1 VLTKLKINLKLKMN
15 LILWGPNMR
24 ATRKNTTKRQLIQAA
39 REVFAAQGPDAKILD
54 ICDLAEANMAAV
66 SYHFG
71 GKDGLYLA
79 VLDDFMQEM
88 TARYP
93 LDEGVTA
100 DSPPEEC
107 LRAYVRSLL
116 LQTMGDGDP
125 VSKGLARL
133 FTREFIEPSQ
143 HFAALYDRY
152 CRPYYDGLLGIVRRL
167 LPTASEN
174 DISRAASCII
184 GQCTVFDWQEAYS
197 RVLPEMELKVDNI
210 EPFTD
215 FILEFSLGGLDRLRA
230 KRTRPQPA
238 CASRSAGRP

>member
-1 VLTKLKINLKLKMN
+1 LK
-15 LILWGPNMR
+15 P
-24 ATRKNTTKRQLIQAA
+24 TRKNATKRQLIQAA
-39 REVFAAQGPDAKILD
+39 REVFAAQGPDAKVLD
-54 ICDLAEANMAAV
+54 ICELAEANMAAV

-71 GKDGLYLA
+71 GKDGLYVA

-88 TARYP
+88 TSRYP

-100 DSPPEEC
+100 DSPPEDC

-125 VSKGLARL
+125 VSKGLGRL

-143 HFAALYDRY
+143 HFAALYERY
-152 CRPYYDGLLGIVRRL
+152 CRPYYDRLLVLVRRL
-167 LPTASEN
+167 LPAAAES
-174 DISRAASCII
+174 DVSRAASCII
-184 GQCTVFDWQEAYS
+184 GQCTVFDWQEAFS
-197 RVLPEMELKVDNI
+197 RVMPEMELKADNL

-230 KRTRPQPA
+230 KRTGPKTRRA
-238 CASRSAGRP
+238 FRIASRS